1 MLEHVN
7 NTGTKTGCKQCWIEP
22 RRAVKMSREDIH
34 PAQLAREESE
44 NFHRSTSEA
53 TNDLFTTLRTVKL
66 HKSSY
71 YLKKKDQT
79 HPDIQTRMIEKVEKS
94 VVLTCL
100 VRFSWRTREHP
111 ASGWLRRLQT
121 RTQRNLR
128 WTWRHPT
135 RRPTH
140 RNQLLRTDAHVA
152 MFYDLRGSK
161 DLCSVPQQA
170 IRSLK
175 QTHSSVALD

>member
-1 MLEHVN
+1 MLEHV
-7 NTGTKTGCKQCWIEP
+7 NTGTKTGCKQCRIEP
-22 RRAVKMSREDIH
+22 RRAVKMSKEEVH

-44 NFHRSTSEA
+44 NLHRSTSEA
-53 TNDLFTTLRTVKL
+53 TNDLFTTLRAVKL

-71 YLKKKDQT
+71 YFKKKTKLILIFKQ
-79 HPDIQTRMIEKVEKS
+79 MIEKVEKS

-152 MFYDLRGSK
+152 MFNDLRDSK

-175 QTHSSVALD
+175 QTHSAVALD